1 MSDNACQTRQ
11 AQQMFR
17 RTPKNRFSR
26 SSTSKSDSVV
36 RRDSPFN
43 RPHPSPRLAEM
54 GVRSAHARAR
64 AGHARAPRTDTGQG
78 PNVWYVVVC
87 SVCSGGAARRARPR
101 RPRAGLAG
109 PASGRGG
116 KGRSAFR
123 LLTRPGFVNCDTLCF
138 VNCGATASA
147 PSLQME
153 MNLLSTRQLQ
163 KNTII
168 STTRS
173 HELIQ

>member
-1 MSDNACQTRQ
+1 VHAKLGRHNKCFVALPRID
-11 AQQMFR
+11 FR
-17 RTPKNRFSR
+17 DLQPQNPIQSFDATP
-26 SSTSKSDSVV
+26 
-36 RRDSPFN
+36 PLN
-43 RPHPSPRLAEM
+43 RPHPSPHLAEM

-153 MNLLSTRQLQ
+153 MNLLTTRQPR
-163 KNTII
+163 KNTITT
-168 STTRS
+168 TTRS
-173 HELIQ
+173 RELIQ